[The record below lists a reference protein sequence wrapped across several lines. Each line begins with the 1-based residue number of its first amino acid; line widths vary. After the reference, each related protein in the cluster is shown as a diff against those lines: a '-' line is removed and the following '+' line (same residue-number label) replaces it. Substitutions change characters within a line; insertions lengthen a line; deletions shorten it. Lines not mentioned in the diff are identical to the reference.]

1 MAYCNLFCEDKLA
14 VGKRIHP
21 KHSSAWI
28 TDGQYL
34 IIKKEIKKRRKRGD
48 TTHEVYLKNSLL
60 L

>member
-1 MAYCNLFCEDKLA
+1 MAYYNLFCEDKLA
-14 VGKRIHP
+14 VGKGIHP
-21 KHSSAWI
+21 KHSSARI

-34 IIKKEIKKRRKRGD
+34 IIKREIKKRRKMGD